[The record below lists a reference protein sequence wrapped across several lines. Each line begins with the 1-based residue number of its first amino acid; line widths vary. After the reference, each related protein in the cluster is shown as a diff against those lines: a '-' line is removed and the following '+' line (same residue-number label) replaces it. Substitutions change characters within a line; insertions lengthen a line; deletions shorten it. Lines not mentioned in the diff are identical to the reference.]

1 MNHTVSQTQFAEN
14 KTYICRENAE
24 NNVVLAVKRKNGH
37 NDEKYIFMA
46 AK

>member
-24 NNVVLAVKRKNGH
+24 NNVVLSRR
-37 NDEKYIFMA
+37 EQ
-46 AK
+46 